1 MSKIPDSIKSGIFH
15 GSVFGLIVWVL
26 VEMILR

>member
-15 GSVFGLIVWVL
+15 GAIFGATILAF
-26 VEMILR
+26 VEMIFR